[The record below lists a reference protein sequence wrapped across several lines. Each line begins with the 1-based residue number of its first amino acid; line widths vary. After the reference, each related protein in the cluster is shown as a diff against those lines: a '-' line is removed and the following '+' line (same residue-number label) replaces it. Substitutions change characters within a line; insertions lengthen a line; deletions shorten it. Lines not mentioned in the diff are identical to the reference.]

1 MPGYNRLLLITS
13 CLVLSPTACSLNL
26 TRVKGGVLQHS
37 LGKAFRQAAHADL
50 FIIIDSDSEADDR
63 SSIAEMIHITADRLR
78 SLVQQFDGSS
88 HFGQLVR
95 RRIDNLEHGTQVPQR
110 QKRGLINLIGEATH
124 YLFGI
129 ARQSDTDRLGRAIDA
144 LRTQTSSI
152 ATLQGK
158 QIVAINAL
166 AENQREIADHLTD
179 IRVRIKQ
186 QQDQLQQMGRILE
199 EEARHLHHVDM
210 RQRITLLVDNFADDA
225 AALHAV
231 TSATQRRRNLCESR
245 LVTEDLLP
253 RRALQDVL
261 DNPINDGRIP
271 IDWFYAHLK
280 VESMFITNN
289 TLVCKIVIPFVHDE
303 TYNAYSIVT
312 MPTPNIN
319 MSGFLHMYHDAQ
331 VAISTASDEMM
342 FVHDCIGTNPRVCPG
357 APRFPIK
364 EFPCIQGILDN
375 NVAKQ
380 HNCPITYLKTRR
392 EDNVFKRLG
401 INVYVGYI
409 EATDYYY
416 RCSKANPLFG
426 RLDASPYL
434 IELDADCT
442 LDAGSF
448 VLSGI
453 PATSANFGFEQP
465 RIRVVEIPVLEEA
478 PIRNLTQL
486 IRDFPHIEELKV
498 ARITDIRNDELLSQL
513 GIMKINSSRHDR
525 WFNNW
530 WFWVALVGVA
540 ASGLFVI
547 IRLLRWLRSRRPNQ
561 PSGSR
566 GEEAVIPLT
575 DIPQPR
581 NATSSLYPPLPSAEV
596 NP

>member
-1 MPGYNRLLLITS
+1 MSGYHRVLLAAL
-13 CLVLSPTACSLNL
+13 CLVLSPAACSLNL

-50 FIIIDSDSEADDR
+50 FVIIDSVHDEDDR

-95 RRIDNLEHGTQVPQR
+95 RRIDNLEQKTQVPQR
-110 QKRGLINLIGEATH
+110 QKRGLINLVGEATH
-124 YLFGI
+124 YLFGT
-129 ARQSDTDRLGRAIDA
+129 ARQSDIDRLGRAIEA
-144 LRTQTSSI
+144 LRRQTSSI
-152 ATLQGK
+152 ATLQKK
-158 QIVAINAL
+158 QIVAIDTL
-166 AENQREIADHLTD
+166 AKNQRDIADHLTD
-179 IRVRIKQ
+179 IRVRIDQ
-186 QQDQLQQMGRILE
+186 QHSQLQQMGRILE
-199 EEARHLHHVDM
+199 EEARHMHHVEM

-225 AALHAV
+225 AALHAAM
-231 TSATQRRRNLCESR
+231 SAARRRRNLCESR

-261 DNPINDGRIP
+261 DNPSNDGRLP

-280 VESMFITNN
+280 VESMFTANN
-289 TLVCKIVIPFVHDE
+289 TVACKLVIPFVHAE

-312 MPTPNIN
+312 MPTPNVN
-319 MSGFLHMYHDAQ
+319 KSGFLHMYHDIQ
-331 VAISTASDEMM
+331 VAISTTSDELM
-342 FVHDCIGTNPRVCPG
+342 FVQDCIGTNPRVCPG

-375 NVAKQ
+375 NIAKQ

-392 EDNVFKRLG
+392 EDNVFRRLG
-401 INVYVGYI
+401 TNVYVGYI

-448 VLSGI
+448 VLSGT
-453 PATSANFGFEQP
+453 PATSASFGFEQP
-465 RIRVVEIPVLEEA
+465 RIRVVDIPALEEA
-478 PIRNLTQL
+478 PIRNLTQF

-498 ARITDIRNDELLSQL
+498 ARIADIENDELLSHL
-513 GIMKINSSRHDR
+513 GVTKTNVSQPYR
-525 WFNNW
+525 WFSNW
-530 WFWVALVGVA
+530 WFWVALVGAVG
-540 ASGLFVI
+540 SGLFA
-547 IRLLRWLRSRRPNQ
+547 LTKTLRWLRSRRPSQ

-566 GEEAVIPLT
+566 GEEVTIPLAG
-575 DIPQPR
+575 IPQPR
-581 NATSSLYPPLPSAEV
+581 NETSSLYPPLPSAEV